1 MELTLLNNTDKR
13 VIDDLRQQLRPH
25 AKLQIAAA
33 SFSIYA
39 YEALREELEQI
50 DELQFLFTSPTFSTE
65 KSAKEK
71 REFYIPKLNRERDL
85 YGTDF
90 EIRLRNQ
97 LSQRA
102 IAKECAAWIR
112 SKVRFKTNITDG
124 TMQGSMMVSNDEDTV
139 AYLPIQNFTTTELG
153 CEPGNNLVTQI
164 MRMGTPYSRQFLDMF
179 NDLWTDTD
187 KMRDV
192 TERVLDNIETV
203 YKENAPEFIYFLT
216 LYNIFHEFQEGV
228 DLG

>member
-1 MELTLLNNTDKR
+1 MYWIGWESRPESTNTIIYNRLVHTFVCLEMELSLLNNINKR

-124 TMQGSMMVSNDEDTV
+124 TMPGSMMVTNDQDAV
-139 AYLPIQNFTTTELG
+139 AYSPISTFTTTELG

-164 MRMGTPYSRQFLDMF
+164 MRVGTPFSNQYIESF
-179 NDLWTDTD
+179 NDIW
-187 KMRDV
+187 
-192 TERVLDNIETV
+192 
-203 YKENAPEFIYFLT
+203 
-216 LYNIFHEFQEGV
+216 
-228 DLG
+228 